1 MAKGAEKMEFSLR
14 SAWGQKGAEKRRI
27 ALYGL
32 LRSSERGTFARAEL
46 SRAGQRRDL
55 RPWPA
60 TMSRQTAI
68 AIMLAPSIV
77 PIPPQVQLCK
87 SPPAAMAR
95 YLTDYDF
102 KPEPPVRLY
111 DEADGRLTGFIQQWW
126 WQGRVGALVR
136 ARGDRACIT
145 AQLRRS
151 Q

>member
-1 MAKGAEKMEFSLR
+1 MRVAAAGDYSPPITSVAHSARVAKGAEKLEFSLR

-27 ALYGL
+27 ALYDL
-32 LRSSERGTFARAEL
+32 LRSTERGTFARVEL
-46 SRAGQRRDL
+46 SGAGQRRDL

-68 AIMLAPSIV
+68 AIMLATSIV

-102 KPEPPVRLY
+102 KPE
-111 DEADGRLTGFIQQWW
+111 
-126 WQGRVGALVR
+126 
-136 ARGDRACIT
+136 
-145 AQLRRS
+145 
-151 Q
+151 

>member
-1 MAKGAEKMEFSLR
+1 
-14 SAWGQKGAEKRRI
+14 
-27 ALYGL
+27 
-32 LRSSERGTFARAEL
+32 
-46 SRAGQRRDL
+46 
-55 RPWPA
+55 
-60 TMSRQTAI
+60 MSRQTAI
-68 AIMLAPSIV
+68 AIMLATSIV
-77 PIPPQVQLCK
+77 PIPPQVQPCK

>member
-1 MAKGAEKMEFSLR
+1 
-14 SAWGQKGAEKRRI
+14 
-27 ALYGL
+27 
-32 LRSSERGTFARAEL
+32 
-46 SRAGQRRDL
+46 
-55 RPWPA
+55 
-60 TMSRQTAI
+60 MSRQTAI
-68 AIMLAPSIV
+68 AIMLATSIV

-87 SPPAAMAR
+87 SPPTAMAR

-111 DEADGRLTGFIQQWW
+111 DEADGRLTGFIQLWW